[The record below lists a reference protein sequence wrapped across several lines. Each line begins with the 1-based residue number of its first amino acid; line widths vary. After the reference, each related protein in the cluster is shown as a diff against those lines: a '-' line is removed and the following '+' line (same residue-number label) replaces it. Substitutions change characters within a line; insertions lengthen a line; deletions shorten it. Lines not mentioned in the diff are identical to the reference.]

1 MRHLFAILLLASSAQ
16 AEEVRATVDQGTIY
30 YTPRVPSEDEK
41 SNALKL
47 GYILNGFSMSRAFGE
62 GSIDVSIYQ
71 RPLVLPSTIPP
82 QLKPDEAGP
91 DEVWPP
97 PPAQVKPPRRR

>member
-1 MRHLFAILLLASSAQ
+1 MKHLFAILLLTSPAIAD
-16 AEEVRATVDQGTIY
+16 EVRATVDQGTIY
-30 YTPRVPSEDEK
+30 YTPRVPSEEEK
-41 SNALKL
+41 INALKL
-47 GYILNGFSMSRAFGE
+47 GYILNGFSMSRAFSE
-62 GSIDVSIYQ
+62 GSIDVSVYQ
-71 RPLVLPSTIPP
+71 RPLVFPSTIPP

>member
-1 MRHLFAILLLASSAQ
+1 MIRTIAILLLLSSPALG
-16 AEEVRATVDQGTIY
+16 EEQSIY
-30 YTPRVPSEDEK
+30 KTPRIPTEEEK
-41 SNALKL
+41 INALKL
-47 GYILNGFSMSRAFGE
+47 GYILNGFSMSRAFSE
-62 GSIDVSIYQ
+62 GSIDITTYQ